1 MDEFANK
8 LAKVVLIISAVIFV
22 VIVFTI
28 GIRWA
33 VGFAV
38 GSAWSLVNF
47 LVTLSLLKIG
57 ILEKSGSKLLLILL
71 VKFPVLYLLG
81 FLILILRFFPA
92 SSLLMGLA
100 LPLAVAGGIKLWP
113 KAG

>member
-1 MDEFANK
+1 MDEFARK
-8 LAKVVLIISAVIFV
+8 LAKAALILIGVVFIAAIF
-22 VIVFTI
+22 TG
-28 GIRWA
+28 GIKWA
-33 VGFAV
+33 AGFIV

-57 ILEKSGSKLLLILL
+57 ILEKSKSKLLLILL
-71 VKFPVLYLLG
+71 VKFPVLYLIG

-92 SSLLMGLA
+92 SSLLTGLA

>member
-1 MDEFANK
+1 ARK
-8 LAKVVLIISAVIFV
+8 LANVALILMAVIFV
-22 VIVFTI
+22 ATAITVGIKWAAGFTI
-28 GIRWA
+28 
-33 VGFAV
+33 

-57 ILEKSGSKLLLILL
+57 ILEKSKSKLLLILL
-71 VKFPVLYLLG
+71 VKFPVLYLVG
-81 FLILILRFFPA
+81 FLVLILRFFPA
-92 SSLLMGLA
+92 SSLLTGLA